1 MIITHYTED
10 NLNLSYCGDNTIG
23 FYSSSPVP
31 TTRDIKKAD
40 CLKCIR
46 KYIETLENKPIEN
59 KVTTDQVITKQN
71 LEPYISEIKFNKNEQ
86 SFRVKVQHSNL
97 EEALNESVL
106 MYNKLA
112 TAFNKKNIKLNDIT
126 MPEISSD
133 QFKINPNTE
142 TIIEDDDFEA
152 HLDSIKTIPKTF
164 GWKLRKIRKEFRKE
178 KGFTGSYLAKHL
190 GLSNGDYLLLETQS
204 KCAISLKEIS
214 LSVAEILGL
223 NDSEYA
229 ALKKYS

>member
-1 MIITHYTED
+1 MTTHYTED
-10 NLNLSYCGDNTIG
+10 NLGITAYCGFANVG
-23 FYSSSPVP
+23 FYNPPINTV
-31 TTRDIKKAD
+31 REIKLSDCPK
-40 CLKCIR
+40 CLKE
-46 KYIETLENKPIEN
+46 YITTKLENKPTEN

-133 QFKINPNTE
+133 QFKIKPNTE
-142 TIIEDDDFEA
+142 TIIEDEDFET

-164 GWKLRKIRKEFRKE
+164 GWKLRKFRKE
-178 KGFTGSYLAKHL
+178 KNIKGSYLAQHL
-190 GLSNGDYLLLETQS
+190 GVSNGDYLLLETQS
-204 KCAISLKEIS
+204 KCVTTLKEIS
-214 LSVAEILGL
+214 LSIAEILEL
-223 NDSEYA
+223 DDSEYA